1 MKRRSEQVVLA
12 ISPTKLARL
21 IALADERGMD
31 VSNFVTEM
39 VEVILANNAKTFRI
53 LRSSEMDA
61 TSHIPLSD

>member
-12 ISPTKLARL
+12 LSPTKLARL

-31 VSNFVTEM
+31 VSNYVTEM
-39 VEVILANNAKTFRI
+39 VEVVLANNAKTFRI
-53 LRSSEMDA
+53 LRSLETDA